1 MFGLWCFLFTAF
13 ACILGMVPKFEYA
26 SDPQGW
32 LFQLASNIVTP
43 IVLILLGMILPAIA
57 RREKKTR
64 FCQLIQQNNWLH
76 VSRIK

>member
-1 MFGLWCFLFTAF
+1 
-13 ACILGMVPKFEYA
+13 VPKFEYA

-57 RREKKTR
+57 RREKKDTI
-64 FCQLIQQNNWLH
+64 LPID
-76 VSRIK
+76 SAE